1 MHYVSK
7 PKYFLG
13 IAHAQH
19 KTIFII
25 MPTAVSTDVLCS
37 CDVSVLSIIVPKNN
51 H

>member
-13 IAHAQH
+13 MAHAQH

-25 MPTAVSTDVLCS
+25 MPTAVSTDVLCYKQLWRL
-37 CDVSVLSIIVPKNN
+37 SVVYYSP
-51 H
+51 